1 MKSKL
6 FIALLV
12 LASHSAFSADNMTFH
27 GTLVYPPCKV
37 NDGATIEV
45 PFGNDLGVNKINGIN
60 YLKRVDYKVTCDIG
74 YFLNNL
80 AIELETTSPAAFD
93 NSSINTTS
101 PGLALKIFVN
111 GRAANF
117 SVPIPIED
125 TDTLPLIQVVPVK
138 DPAVNLVE
146 GAFEA
151 TMTLRTDYL

>member
-1 MKSKL
+1 MKSIL
-6 FIALLV
+6 FIAFLMFS
-12 LASHSAFSADNMTFH
+12 SHPAFSADNMSFH

-37 NDGATIEV
+37 NDGNIIEV
-45 PFGNDLGVNKINGIN
+45 YFGNELGVKKINGVN
-60 YLKRVDYKVTCDIG
+60 YLKRIDYKVTCDIG

-80 AIELETTSPAAFD
+80 AIELETASPAAFD
-93 NSSINTTS
+93 SSSINTTS
-101 PGLALKIFVN
+101 PGLALKVLVN

-117 SVPIPIED
+117 SVPVPIED
-125 TDTLPLIQVVPVK
+125 TDSLPLIQVVPVK